1 MIHHSDASSQYTSIA
16 FAETLV
22 LEGIAALLGEATGA
36 EAAQVYTSLGL
47 RLNYDP
53 YLRRVKAT
61 ADLSRFA
68 GCVRGCLRPKGET

>member
-1 MIHHSDASSQYTSIA
+1 
-16 FAETLV
+16 
-22 LEGIAALLGEATGA
+22 
-36 EAAQVYTSLGL
+36 VYTSLGL

-68 GCVRGCLRPKGET
+68 GCFRGCLRPKGET